1 MPPQG
6 PFGAPPQGAFGGP
19 AMMPTASGYEF
30 NEYENIVIK
39 ELADNASFFG
49 TVGIVFGIL
58 GTLGAVVSIASN
70 ANRPV
75 SVVAVVGLL
84 IQGIFARNAA
94 QRFHNVVNTQGNDI
108 PMMMEALTQLQRY
121 YVVTATVG
129 ALSLLTSISAVI
141 NLLTMPST

>member
-1 MPPQG
+1 
-6 PFGAPPQGAFGGP
+6 
-19 AMMPTASGYEF
+19 MMPSASGYEF

-49 TVGIVFGIL
+49 TIGIVFGIL

-75 SVVAVVGLL
+75 SVVAVIGLL

-94 QRFHNVVNTQGNDI
+94 TRFHTVVNTQGNDI
-108 PMMMEALTQLQRY
+108 PLMMEALTQLQRY
-121 YVVTATVG
+121 YIVTATVG
-129 ALSLLTSISAVI
+129 VLSLLTSISAVA
-141 NLLTMPST
+141 NLLMLPSP